1 MLRSID
7 VCLRALCVFRM
18 HAIVGVRTACLRKH
32 LFKYKVLRLRFGR
45 AMAPKQRVWDA
56 ARLEQA
62 ACTAA
67 SEKAAAIKSC
77 RGDVSRVTCKYL
89 GRGSAPRARLSCIFA
104 AFLAVPQVRWCGS
117 GTWQIRFFAAGR

>member
-1 MLRSID
+1 MR
-7 VCLRALCVFRM
+7 LRAASVM
-18 HAIVGVRTACLRKH
+18 SACRIEGTNSLPPQA
-32 LFKYKVLRLRFGR
+32 FAQDKVLRLRFGR
-45 AMAPKQRVWDA
+45 AMAPKQRVWDV

-62 ACTAA
+62 ACAAA
-67 SEKAAAIKSC
+67 SEKAAAIKSS
-77 RGDVSRVTCKYL
+77 RGDVSRVTCRYL